1 MAPRDI
7 SQVLRE
13 PKGDLLAAGGSRWQ
27 LWITIVPLTFSR
39 THSRLKMPEF
49 QFDNGGENLTVQDKR
64 CIYDKPTI
72 VIKVSMEMDNKRNKV
87 DRYQETNRRETDSWS

>member
-13 PKGDLLAAGGSRWQ
+13 PKSDLLAALGSRWQ
-27 LWITIVPLTFSR
+27 LWITIVPPTFSR

-49 QFDNGGENLTVQDKR
+49 QFDNGGENLTVQGKR

-87 DRYQETNRRETDSWS
+87 DRYQETNRRETSSWS

>member
-27 LWITIVPLTFSR
+27 LWITIVPPTLSR
-39 THSRLKMPEF
+39 THSRLKMF
-49 QFDNGGENLTVQDKR
+49 QFDNGGENLTVQGKR

-87 DRYQETNRRETDSWS
+87 DRYQETNRRETSSWS

>member
-13 PKGDLLAAGGSRWQ
+13 PKGDLLAALGSRWQ
-27 LWITIVPLTFSR
+27 LWITIVPPTF
-39 THSRLKMPEF
+39 SRLKMPKS
-49 QFDNGGENLTVQDKR
+49 QFDNGGENLTVQGKR

-87 DRYQETNRRETDSWS
+87 DRYQETNRRETSSWS